1 MLFFFKIF
9 LKEEINSIFTR
20 NNTVL
25 CAIRFKIILINLSIY
40 LLFYLI
46 LDNLRPNRKTALF
59 LLKIEFLLAFKNIFR
74 EDQHQ
79 QEIPINYSFLKKI

>member
-1 MLFFFKIF
+1 MLFFFLMF
-9 LKEEINSIFTR
+9 FKEDINSIFTR

-25 CAIRFKIILINLSIY
+25 CAIQFKIILINLSIY

-46 LDNLRPNRKTALF
+46 LDNLRPNRKTALL

-79 QEIPINYSFLKKI
+79 QTCT